1 VLEGMGW
8 AGGSVELGLG
18 IMSVA
23 RQGREGRLESWIVF
37 VLYPSSAA
45 GPLKIRVWD
54 YGASWRLGGGMERV

>member
-1 VLEGMGW
+1 M
-8 AGGSVELGLG
+8 GLG

-23 RQGREGRLESWIVF
+23 RQGQEGRLESWIVF

-54 YGASWRLGGGMERV
+54 YGASWKLGGGMERV